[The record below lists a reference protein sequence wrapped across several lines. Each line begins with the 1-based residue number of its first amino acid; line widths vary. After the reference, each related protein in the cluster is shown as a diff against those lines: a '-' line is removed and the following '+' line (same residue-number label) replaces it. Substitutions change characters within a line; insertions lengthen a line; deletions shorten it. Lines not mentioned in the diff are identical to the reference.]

1 MLLASLIFVPGPPIP
16 LQGAQKGDFFQKK
29 IFLPIDWKFFSDD
42 FGIIY
47 FFFFEE
53 SALKA
58 TLANKRLTA
67 FFVKLFWRIFKVF
80 VFFDQF

>member
-1 MLLASLIFVPGPPIP
+1 MLLTSLIFVPGPLFP
-16 LQGAQKGDFFQKK
+16 LQGAQKGDIFQKK

-47 FFFFEE
+47 LIFFEE

-67 FFVKLFWRIFKVF
+67 FFF
-80 VFFDQF
+80 VFFCLDK